1 MVESQQTTLMITCWS
16 ITALATLF
24 VGLRFGARMKRN
36 RVGWD
41 DHLLLVALFF
51 LFCFMFCILRMIH
64 FGLGLHG
71 ADVPMENQIIMLKY
85 LVYQEV
91 IYSIT
96 NGTIKLSLI
105 LMYIRVFTFDCLKWG
120 VIFTGLLTISW
131 VCTIVPMAIFQ
142 CTPIEKAWD
151 FSMPGTCINLKAA
164 FVSTAAINIFND
176 CAILMLPM
184 PFVWK
189 LSTSIWRR
197 LSLMFIFSLGSFV
210 VFASVYRFTT
220 IFEFDTRDTPWTL
233 ARACA
238 WCLVEC
244 AAGII
249 SACLPTLRPIV
260 VLISSKFISTKDA
273 SNHPEETVI
282 TVGGSAMKNGK
293 RFYRVD
299 DRNLRPKYD
308 DVIVSQISKGEG
320 EEILL
325 DERVRNSLS
334 LAGINVKM
342 EVEWSENRSTQGS
355 SCKVADQV

>member
-1 MVESQQTTLMITCWS
+1 
-16 ITALATLF
+16 
-24 VGLRFGARMKRN
+24 
-36 RVGWD
+36 
-41 DHLLLVALFF
+41 
-51 LFCFMFCILRMIH
+51 MFCILRMIH
-64 FGLGLHG
+64 FGLGLHVV
-71 ADVPMENQIIMLKY
+71 DVPAENQIIMLKY

-105 LMYIRVFTFDCLKWG
+105 LMYIRVFTFDRLKWG
-120 VIFTGLLTISW
+120 VIFTGLLTIFW

-142 CTPIEKAWD
+142 CTPIGRAWD
-151 FSMPGTCINLKAA
+151 FGMPGTCINLKAA

-189 LSTSIWRR
+189 LSTSMWRR

-220 IFEFDTRDTPWTL
+220 IFEFDPRDTSWTL

-260 VLISSKFISTKDA
+260 VMISSKFISTKDA
-273 SNHPEETVI
+273 SDHPEQTII

-308 DVIVSQISKGEG
+308 DVFVSQISRGEG

-325 DERVRNSLS
+325 DERGGESPS
-334 LAGINVKM
+334 PGGINVKT
-342 EVEWSENRSTQGS
+342 EVEWSENRSAQGS